1 MQTPWRLKAEQIC
14 KRRKRA
20 DTVCGDDGKYNH
32 EQGSPWLTQAATSHG
47 ITKATEMMGAA
58 GFGAGACGTVGGAL
72 RAERPRRQ

>member
-1 MQTPWRLKAEQIC
+1 MQTPWRLKAEQIY
-14 KRRKRA
+14 KRRKQA
-20 DTVCGDDGKYNH
+20 DTFCGDDGKYNH

-72 RAERPRRQ
+72 RAERPGRQ